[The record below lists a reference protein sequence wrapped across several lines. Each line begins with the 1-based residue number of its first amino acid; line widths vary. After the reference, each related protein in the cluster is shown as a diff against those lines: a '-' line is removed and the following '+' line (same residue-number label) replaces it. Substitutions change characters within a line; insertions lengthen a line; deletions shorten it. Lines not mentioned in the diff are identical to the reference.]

1 MASWNVTLPS
11 SDFAAAFLEHSVPK
25 IRTVINVRAHF
36 IGIGLYGFADG
47 HADVMRYA
55 CFLGASL
62 LPEEHLDAL
71 IDWTLSELSDAAAA
85 VEAQCGG

>member
-1 MASWNVTLPS
+1 MTLPP
-11 SDFAAAFLEHSVPK
+11 SDFADAFREHSVSK
-25 IRTVINVRAHF
+25 IRSVIDIRAHF
-36 IGIGLYGFADG
+36 VGIGLYDFADA

-62 LPEEHLDAL
+62 LPEEHFDAL